1 MKLHWLVFIIIGAFV
16 LIVSLFKAE
25 LLFFRYVGGLFLIY
39 GTFKLVFRLIT
50 GASSKK
56 EALDMHSRYQQGQ
69 TQEQIQQRTFNN
81 QKNNNHVY
89 QRNNNYAYQK
99 QNPQYNQNQ
108 PHNTQIRTIR
118 CRCGNVVP
126 ITSNFCNKCGFRLR

>member
-50 GASSKK
+50 GAGSKK
-56 EALDMHSRYQQGQ
+56 EALDLHSRYQQGL
-69 TQEQIQQRTFNN
+69 TPEQIQQRAYN
-81 QKNNNHVY
+81 
-89 QRNNNYAYQK
+89 QRNNNPAYQK
-99 QNPQYNQNQ
+99 QNHTVYQNQ
-108 PHNTQIRTIR
+108 PQNIQTRTIR